1 MQMRSGTARG
11 NVLMEILAMDDRTIE
26 RTAGALAWVVVVGFC
41 LFFAVA
47 TLRNWNYL

>member
-1 MQMRSGTARG
+1 MQLRSEARG
-11 NVLMEILAMDDRTIE
+11 NNFMENLTMEDRTIE
-26 RTAGALAWVVVVGFC
+26 RSAGALAWVVVVGFC